1 VLRKVLNPLSPVEAM
16 ELLIDKLSKTKQNSE
31 FLEKMSSI

>member
-1 VLRKVLNPLSPVEAM
+1 M